1 MTAKSRAK
9 AGTKKTA
16 TARGAGTAKGRA
28 TAKGTSAAKKGTGTT
43 RAPGPTRGVVARSAA
58 TRAAPR
64 GAATE
69 EDLNR
74 LREATKVVFERL
86 RRDEDTVP
94 AGREEEYWRDRHIAR
109 AAWDHA
115 ELAAFEDLVDQQ
127 KQQLPA
133 VTASNANLAKDVQA
147 VATAIGLL
155 DVVSASL
162 GILASVIALL
172 A

>member
-9 AGTKKTA
+9 AGTKKA
-16 TARGAGTAKGRA
+16 AA
-28 TAKGTSAAKKGTGTT
+28 AKGTAAAKKVTGMARAPGTT
-43 RAPGPTRGVVARSAA
+43 RGAVARAAA
-58 TRAAPR
+58 TRAAP
-64 GAATE
+64 GDAGTE

-74 LREATKVVFERL
+74 LREATKVIFERL
-86 RRDEDTVP
+86 RRDEDAVP

-109 AAWDHA
+109 TAWDRA

-133 VTASNANLAKDVQA
+133 VTASNAKLAKDVQA
-147 VATAIGLL
+147 VATVIGLL